1 MTSSIFRSM
10 HFCSGHFLLHYSM
23 NFETF
28 LASLHSFCIVIC
40 SCLPEYFTPRSKC
53 LLIEAADRNCLGLD
67 LRLGDLAAQKSA
79 AENYSMWKSRGFF
92 VIKPGFFEEVEEV
105 EKIFLFPQLFGYF
118 LLLLFCVL
126 VFSRLFFLIIYNIL
140 SFCFISN
147 NSICNYVTMSFCL
160 STLEFWKIIV

>member
-28 LASLHSFCIVIC
+28 LASLHSFCILIC

-79 AENYSMWKSRGFF
+79 AENYAMWKSRF
-92 VIKPGFFEEVEEV
+92 
-105 EKIFLFPQLFGYF
+105 F
-118 LLLLFCVL
+118 LLLSLASLRKQKKQKKYF
-126 VFSRLFFLIIYNIL
+126 FSHSYLDIFYYYYSVYLYFPGY
-140 SFCFISN
+140 SF
-147 NSICNYVTMSFCL
+147 
-160 STLEFWKIIV
+160 